1 MSRGVKDDVMN
12 INGQHVVS
20 KTLLDLIYGQ
30 NVYHKPNVKTISK
43 VKPHPVSVS
52 QNLWFTRKKHPSH

>member
-1 MSRGVKDDVMN
+1 MPCIHKSQNICLRGVKDDVMN

-43 VKPHPVSVS
+43 VKPHPV
-52 QNLWFTRKKHPSH
+52 